1 MVILCFN
8 SGHHPDPNQTYA
20 SDLVEMLKKG
30 EHQLGAAFDGDGVR
44 TSLII
49 LLFYSCVLTAVAKPL
64 IWSEAEGD
72 LVVID

>member
-8 SGHHPDPNQTYA
+8 SGHHPDPNQRYA

-44 TSLII
+44 TSLLI
-49 LLFYSCVLTAVAKPL
+49 LLQVILQLCTYSSCQAF
-64 IWSEAEGD
+64 D
-72 LVVID
+72 LE

>member
-20 SDLVEMLKKG
+20 SDLVDMLKKG

-44 TSLII
+44 TSLLI
-49 LLFYSCVLTAVAKPL
+49 LLQVILKLCSYSSCQAF
-64 IWSEAEGD
+64 D
-72 LVVID
+72 L

>member
-49 LLFYSCVLTAVAKPL
+49 LL
-64 IWSEAEGD
+64 
-72 LVVID
+72 